1 VLIEKVLEAAEPF
14 LKDRVIAD
22 AVVGISLLAVQLDDG
37 AVGLAYVLR
46 DSLPSGCSIFPY
58 VQDLIGRPAREVA
71 AWAATGPEDLARGLG
86 IAVLNAASRAQDLK
100 DEDDPGLS
108 FGVRARPGDTVGL
121 VGYIPPI
128 ARAFEGR
135 AGRVIVFDQG
145 LYAKEGARN
154 GVLPTEEQPRL
165 LPACD
170 IVILSG
176 STVVNRSIDG
186 LLALCPRAREII
198 LVGASTPLFPAAYA
212 DTRVSVLAGSWWSPD
227 GKADLFRR
235 ISLAG
240 GIAHVQRYAQKKAVR
255 LR

>member
-1 VLIEKVLEAAEPF
+1 VLIEKVLEAAESF
-14 LKDRVIAD
+14 TKDRLIAD

-46 DSLPSGCSIFPY
+46 ENLPSGCSVFPY
-58 VQDLIGRPAREVA
+58 GQDLIGASAREVA
-71 AWAATGPEDLARGLG
+71 GWAAAGTEDLSRALG

-100 DEDDPGLS
+100 DEDDPGRS
-108 FGVRARPGDTVGL
+108 FGVHAAPGDTVGM

-128 ARAFEGR
+128 VKTFER
-135 AGRVIVFDQG
+135 IAGRVIVFDQG
-145 LYAKEGARN
+145 LYAKEGPKS
-154 GVLPTEEQPRL
+154 GVHPTEEQPRL

-186 LLALCPRAREII
+186 LLALCPRAREIV

-212 DTRVSVLAGSWWSPD
+212 DTRVSVLAGSWWKSD
-227 GKADLFRR
+227 GQADLFRR
-235 ISLAG
+235 IALAG
-240 GIAHVQRYAQKKAVR
+240 GIAQVQAYMQKKAVR